1 MGTTEGRTSVKSR
14 DGTIVSTGGLITGVT
29 VGLITGVTVGLITGV
44 TEGLITGVTGGL
56 AIRVAVGVGL
66 TGTVAGDTPRV
77 VVVVVATMV
86 GVKSGSTE

>member
-1 MGTTEGRTSVKSR
+1 MGTTEGRTSVKSG

-29 VGLITGVTVGLITGV
+29 VGLITGVT
-44 TEGLITGVTGGL
+44 GGL
-56 AIRVAVGVGL
+56 AIRVAVGVGR

>member
-1 MGTTEGRTSVKSR
+1 MGITEGSTSVKSG

-29 VGLITGVTVGLITGV
+29 
-44 TEGLITGVTGGL
+44 GGL
-56 AIRVAVGVGL
+56 ANRVAVGVGL
-66 TGTVAGDTPRV
+66 TGTVAGDTLRV

>member
-1 MGTTEGRTSVKSR
+1 MGITEGSTSVKSG
-14 DGTIVSTGGLITGVT
+14 DGTIVSTG
-29 VGLITGVTVGLITGV
+29 
-44 TEGLITGVTGGL
+44 ELITGVTGGL
-56 AIRVAVGVGL
+56 ANRVAVGVGL

>member
-1 MGTTEGRTSVKSR
+1 MGITEGSTSVKSG

-29 VGLITGVTVGLITGV
+29 Q
-44 TEGLITGVTGGL
+44 GL
-56 AIRVAVGVGL
+56 AIRVAVEVGL

>member
-1 MGTTEGRTSVKSR
+1 MGTTEGRTSVKSE
-14 DGTIVSTGGLITGVT
+14 DATIVSTGGLITGVT
-29 VGLITGVTVGLITGV
+29 
-44 TEGLITGVTGGL
+44 EGLITGETGGL